1 MSIKRR
7 QAGLTLIELVMFMVI
22 VGIAVASVLQVL
34 AMSARSSPDPMR
46 RKQALAIAEGMMEE
60 VRLARFTFCDASDPK
75 AEDPNVASPAD
86 CTAGSQ
92 EVIGPEAGN
101 ARPFDNV
108 NDYIK
113 TDGSAISYVTDATG
127 NAFPVG
133 YAATVA
139 IAADQPL
146 GPAGAQ
152 ITSSAT
158 PANMKVLRITVTVTY
173 DNTNSVVLDGYR
185 TRYAPRSI

>member
-1 MSIKRR
+1 MSIKCR

-75 AEDPNVASPAD
+75 AEDPNTASPAD
-86 CTAGSQ
+86 CGLAEGM
-92 EVIGPEAGN
+92 GPEPIN
-101 ARPFDNV
+101 TRPFDNV
-108 NDYIK
+108 NDYVGGG
-113 TDGSAISYVTDATG
+113 GSATYMADAAG
-127 NAFPVG
+127 NPFPAG
-133 YAATVA
+133 YTATVA